1 MLSNIPHASQNQLKR
16 WAKLLDA
23 KFRLAEG
30 LFLAEGVKVV
40 EELLKSD
47 RQAEAL
53 LVLPEKISVWG
64 KTIREAKSNVPTY
77 QLTRPEWKKLSQDR
91 EPEGLMAVVCTPGEP
106 SVPSFLQSSGGHI
119 LILHEIN
126 NPGNLGALIR
136 SACWFGFSGILLS
149 SNSVDWTNPK
159 AVRASMGGV
168 FSLTILSNIDIAALL
183 PELRRDYVLVG
194 SDAHQGTAPRA
205 LMKKAALLL
214 GSESHGLS
222 DSLLRDVHE
231 RWRIPGGGGTESLS
245 LPQAAAIMMYKIVD
259 GVPRRVLD
267 DKRVDGG

>member
-1 MLSNIPHASQNQLKR
+1 MLSNIPRASQNQLKR
-16 WAKLLDA
+16 WASLQNT
-23 KFRLAEG
+23 KFRREEG

-53 LVLPEKISVWG
+53 LVLPEKISVWE
-64 KTIREAKSNVPTY
+64 KIFRETKSNVPTY

-91 EPEGLMAVVCTPGEP
+91 EPEGLMAVVRATEE
-106 SVPSFLQSSGGHI
+106 SSIPSFLQSSGSHI

-149 SNSVDWTNPK
+149 ANSVDWTNPK

-168 FSLTILSNIDIAALL
+168 FSLRILTNIDIAALL
-183 PELRRDYVLVG
+183 PEIRREYILVG
-194 SDAHQGTAPRA
+194 SDPHRGVAPRA
-205 LMKKAALLL
+205 LTKKAALLL
-214 GSESHGLS
+214 GSESHGLP
-222 DSLLRDVHE
+222 DHLLGEVHE
-231 RWRIPGGGGTESLS
+231 RWRIPGGGGAESLS
-245 LPQAAAIMMYKIVD
+245 LPQAAAIMMYKM
-259 GVPRRVLD
+259 
-267 DKRVDGG
+267 VDGGWCPSMGSG